1 MFTGNTLLRTML
13 VGALALAG
21 SMAVAH
27 EAPTGSLA
35 PQRYG
40 VFEEPLIAA
49 TPPSRDESVALMQA
63 IEAYRH
69 AGDAGRTVALERFLA
84 THPDNPWQA
93 SLWLD
98 IGLADRATGRYS
110 DAIRAFAAARRTAA
124 SSEAPA
130 PRPVELRALSEQLV
144 LETRLGHL
152 QQVVTLLQET
162 QRLGAVAEDT
172 AAVAMAKE
180 GLWDM
185 QHHPQSAFQCGWIA
199 LTALWRAEGLPAV
212 GAAPVQAMDSQHPG
226 YSLQQLVDIAA
237 QHHQPMMAILATNN
251 APIPVPAVVHW
262 KSGHFATILAQ
273 VHGRYE
279 VADPVMDG
287 KAWLSAAAI
296 RAESS
301 GYYLVPKTAS
311 AAIADYRPVS
321 SAVAQ
326 TVRGAGYTFS
336 NDPHGFPSCGTGK
349 CSCGCGQGAGGS
361 SGGMGG
367 AAGGTG
373 GSTPGSGSTPS
384 PGMPTYSISPML
396 VSLTLTDTP
405 LSYTPP
411 KGPAMDF
418 TLRYNQL
425 DIDQPAT
432 FTYGNLGPKWTDNW
446 LSYVQ
451 DDPSAPGSRVLVY
464 LPDGPGRLY
473 SGFNGG
479 NGTFAPEVETGAQ
492 LVGVSS
498 SPVVYERRFPDG
510 SKDVYAASDN
520 SAYYPRH
527 IFLTE
532 RIDAHGN
539 AVKLAYDS
547 QSRLTTVTDALN
559 RAMTF
564 HYDSTSQPLL
574 LTSVSDAFGRTTALT
589 YDAVGRLSSITDAIG
604 MTSSVAYDGGT
615 SITALTTPYG
625 TSHFVTGQ
633 SGVQRWI
640 NITDADGNTSR
651 MEFNELV
658 PGVPFS
664 ESQVP
669 NGINAFNAYINSRN
683 SFYWDA
689 QTYKLYPGDYSK
701 AVIYHWNHLRD
712 AVTSTTSD
720 TLESI
725 KYPLE
730 NRIWYN
736 HPGDRAGVSG
746 SLSMPSVLGRVLPDS
761 STQLTQNSYNA
772 QGKLTRSVD
781 PAGLET
787 DYTYAPSQVDVVQ
800 IDRRATGGYHTVESF
815 TYDNQHD
822 VLSHT
827 DETGAVTRHTYNA
840 NGQVLSTADALGH
853 VTQYAYDANGY
864 LVSKT
869 DANGHT
875 ITYTYDA
882 EGRLASETDPLHRTT
897 RYSYDALDRLVH
909 TVYPDGS
916 SEVTTW
922 DKLDKAAFRDRDGH
936 TTSYAYD
943 AMRHLVRET
952 DPLGNATAS
961 TYYPNGLR
969 ATRTDAN
976 GHTTTWQRDLE
987 GRVVAV
993 VEPGGATMRTTYDS
1007 SDRRSSVTN
1016 ALGQTTTF
1024 AYDTQD
1030 RLVRTIDPNGV
1041 IIDNTYTPRG
1051 WLAARTV
1058 HANANGSP
1066 SPNDATTTV
1075 SYDAAG
1081 DVVAVADPDGVKTS
1095 FVLDADH
1102 RRITTN
1108 DALGNTQ
1115 LHDYDAVG
1123 NLTTQ
1128 ADAAAGSSDPS
1139 WLQSYEYDAANQR
1152 VATIDAYN
1160 RTTRVRYDLNGAVR
1174 DTRDPRHIHT
1184 QTDYD
1189 PMDRLLRTVEGRRG
1203 DDEHD
1208 GDRGDHDGD
1217 RDDRDHDGDHDHGG
1231 DGDHHDGNVAVT
1243 RYHYDADG
1251 RLIQVT
1257 DPNRLDTVY
1266 AYDPVGQL
1274 VRQDSPDTGTTTYA
1288 YDTDGNR
1295 TRTVDARQV
1304 ETDRSYDALHRVVTV
1319 TYPSNAA
1326 LNASYYYDEAP
1337 SVTGCTVSYPVGH
1350 VSRMIDTSGTTSY
1363 CYDVRGNLI
1372 AQHRVIAGTAY
1383 VTSYAYTL
1391 GNRLSQ
1397 LTYPSGVMLA
1407 YSHDLD
1413 GRASAIS
1420 VQAPGQASATPLVS
1434 SVSYLPF
1441 GPVNA
1446 VVFGD
1451 GHQSLQRGYDLNY
1464 WGTDIT
1470 GLGLSLHVRRDGD
1483 GNIVALHQGREVGP
1497 SAEQRYRY
1505 DSLQRLTHT
1514 TGPFGWFG
1522 DHYAYNATGD
1532 RLAKDSMGSWPTR
1545 YDYQPGTHRLSG
1557 IGHPGQWHLQP
1568 VLSDAAGNIVQMP
1581 QDGQILTLNYGANDR
1596 LLQVAKD
1603 GRVAGAY
1610 VYDANGRRAQKV
1622 TFAGT
1627 QQFVYDN
1634 TANLLG
1640 SYEPASQTGQEY
1652 VWMDGV
1658 LVATIDIAHLNGM
1671 SIHYVGTDFMGVP
1684 RSVMDARG
1692 SLVWSWDFAGEAFG
1706 DSRPLGSYSFNLRF
1720 PGQYH
1725 DMESGLNYNA
1735 QRDYN
1740 PSTGRYLESD
1750 PTGLRGGKNTY
1761 TYANGNPLS
1770 FEDPTGES
1778 AYAGGQRTSGASTI
1792 LCDGMGGIMLFV
1804 LPQSPCF
1811 DDCVAVH
1818 ENSHKQDVLRSN
1830 PTVCVNQPLGTAIQI
1845 EPISEEYFSEVRAYK
1860 SQLDCLRKKLAKL
1873 KDCDNCKKPIEHDI
1887 EIQQKRLDGY
1897 EYWLKTH
1904 LYL

>member
-21 SMAVAH
+21 SMAMAH
-27 EAPTGSLA
+27 ETPTGSLA

-63 IEAYRH
+63 VEAYRH
-69 AGDAGRTVALERFLA
+69 AGDAGRTLALERFLA

-98 IGLADRATGRYS
+98 IGLADRDTGRYS
-110 DAIRAFAAARRTAA
+110 DAIRALTDARRAAAA
-124 SSEAPA
+124 SVTPA
-130 PRPVELRALSEQLV
+130 LQPVAVRALSEELV
-144 LETRLGHL
+144 LETRLGHP
-152 QQVVTLLQET
+152 QRVAALLQET
-162 QRLGAVAEDT
+162 RRLGAVAEDT

-212 GAAPVQAMDSQHPG
+212 AAAPVQAMDSQHPG

-237 QHHQPMMAILATNN
+237 QHHQPMMAIHATNN

-262 KSGHFATILAQ
+262 KSGHFAAILAQ

-287 KAWLSAAAI
+287 KAWLSEAAI

-301 GYYLVPKTAS
+301 GYYLVPKAAG

-326 TVRGAGYTFS
+326 TVRGAGYTTS
-336 NDPHGFPSCGTGK
+336 SDPHGFPPCGTGK
-349 CSCGCGQGAGGS
+349 CSCGCGQGSGGS

-373 GSTPGSGSTPS
+373 GNTPGGGSTPS

-405 LSYTPP
+405 LSYVPP
-411 KGPAMDF
+411 KGPTMDF

-451 DDPSAPGSRVLVY
+451 DDPTAPGNRVLVY

-473 SGFNGG
+473 SGFNGS

-492 LVGVSS
+492 LVEVSN

-520 SAYYPRH
+520 STYYPRH

-547 QSRLTTVTDALN
+547 QSRLTTVTDTLGQ
-559 RAMTF
+559 AMTF
-564 HYDSTSQPLL
+564 HYDSSSQPLW
-574 LTSVSDAFGRTTALT
+574 LTTVSDAFGRTATLT
-589 YDAVGRLSSITDAIG
+589 YDATGRLNGITDAIG
-604 MTSSVAYDGGT
+604 MTSSIAYDGGT
-615 SITALTTPYG
+615 SVTALTTPYG
-625 TSHFVTGQ
+625 ITHFVTGQ
-633 SGVQRWI
+633 SGIQRWI

-651 MEFNELV
+651 MEFNEAV

-669 NGINAFNAYINSRN
+669 QGINAFNLYINSRD

-689 QTYKLYPGDYSK
+689 QAYKQYPGDYSK
-701 AVIYHWNHLRD
+701 AVIYHWSHLNRGGGLT
-712 AVTSTTSD
+712 AVTSD
-720 TLESI
+720 ALESI

-736 HPGDRAGVSG
+736 HPGDIAGGSG
-746 SLSMPSVLGRVLPDS
+746 ALTVPSALGRVLPDG
-761 STQLTQNSYNA
+761 STQFTQNSYNA

-787 DYTYAPSQVDVVQ
+787 DYTYAPNQIDVVQ
-800 IDRRATGGYHTVESF
+800 IDRRTAGGYHTVETF

-840 NGQVLSTADALGH
+840 NGQVLSTTDALGH
-853 VTQYAYDANGY
+853 STQYAYDANGY
-864 LVSKT
+864 LISKT
-869 DANGHT
+869 DANGHV
-875 ITYTYDA
+875 ITYTYDS
-882 EGRLASETDPLHRTT
+882 EGRLASETDPLQRTT
-897 RYSYDALDRLVH
+897 RYSYDALNRLVR

-922 DKLDKAAFRDRDGH
+922 DKLDKAAFRDRDGQ
-936 TTSYAYD
+936 TTTYAYD
-943 AMRHLVRET
+943 AMRHLVREA

-961 TYYPNGLR
+961 IYYPNGLR
-969 ATRTDAN
+969 ETRTDAN
-976 GHTTTWQRDLE
+976 GNTTTWQRDLE

-993 VEPGGATMRTTYDS
+993 VEPGGAMTRTTYDS

-1024 AYDTQD
+1024 SYDTQD
-1030 RLVRTIDPNGV
+1030 RLIRTVDPSG
-1041 IIDNTYTPRG
+1041 IITDNAYTPRG
-1051 WLAARTV
+1051 WLATRTV
-1058 HANANGSP
+1058 RANASGSP
-1066 SPNDATTTV
+1066 SPSDATTTV

-1081 DVVAVADPDGVKTS
+1081 DVVAVTDPDGVKTS

-1102 RRITTN
+1102 RRIATN

-1139 WLQSYEYDAANQR
+1139 WLQTYEYDAANQR
-1152 VATIDAYN
+1152 VAVMDAYN
-1160 RTTRVRYDLNGAVR
+1160 RATRIRYDLNGAVR

-1203 DDEHD
+1203 DGGHD
-1208 GDRGDHDGD
+1208 GDRGNHDGD
-1217 RDDRDHDGDHDHGG
+1217 RDDRDHDGGHNHGG
-1231 DGDHHDGNVAVT
+1231 DDGHHGGNMAVT

-1251 RLIQVT
+1251 RLIRVT
-1257 DPNRLDTVY
+1257 DPNRLATDY
-1266 AYDPVGQL
+1266 AYDPAGQL

-1288 YDTDGNR
+1288 YDADGNR
-1295 TRTVDARQV
+1295 IRTVDARQV
-1304 ETDRSYDALHRVVTV
+1304 ETDRSYDALHRVVAV
-1319 TYPSNAA
+1319 TYPSNSA
-1326 LNASYYYDEAP
+1326 LDASYHYDEAP
-1337 SVTGCTVSYPVGH
+1337 SVTGCAVSYPVGH
-1350 VSRMIDTSGTTSY
+1350 VSRMIDASGTTSY

-1383 VTSYAYTL
+1383 ATSYAYTL
-1391 GNRLSQ
+1391 GSRLSQ
-1397 LTYPSGVMLA
+1397 LTYPSGVVLT
-1407 YSHDLD
+1407 YSHDAD
-1413 GRASAIS
+1413 GHASAIS

-1434 SVSYLPF
+1434 SVNYLPF
-1441 GPVNA
+1441 GPVSA

-1451 GHQSLQRGYDLNY
+1451 GHQTLQRGYDLNY

-1497 SAEQRYRY
+1497 LAEQRYRY
-1505 DSLQRLTHT
+1505 DTLQRLTHT
-1514 TGPFGWFG
+1514 TGPYGWFG
-1522 DHYAYNATGD
+1522 DHYEYNATGD

-1545 YDYQPGTHRLSG
+1545 YDYELGTHRLSG

-1581 QDGQILTLNYGANDR
+1581 QDGQTLSLDYGANDR
-1596 LLQVAKD
+1596 LMQVAKG

-1610 VYDANGRRAQKV
+1610 AYDANGLRAQKTV
-1622 TFAGT
+1622 GMEVR
-1627 QQFVYDN
+1627 QFVYDS
-1634 TANLLG
+1634 AAHLLG
-1640 SYEPASQTGQEY
+1640 DYMPAGLTQREY
-1652 VWMDGV
+1652 VWLDGTP
-1658 LVATIDIAHLNGM
+1658 VATLDTSSQGAVV
-1671 SIHYVGTDFMGVP
+1671 HYVGTDYLSTP
-1684 RSVMDARG
+1684 RSVVDAQG
-1692 SLVWSWDFAGEAFG
+1692 HLVWSWDYAGEAFG
-1706 DSRPLGSYSFNLRF
+1706 DSRPLGSYSMPLRF
-1720 PGQYH
+1720 PGQYQ
-1725 DMESGLNYNA
+1725 DVESGLAHNGF
-1735 QRDYN
+1735 RDY
-1740 PSTGRYLESD
+1740 SSSFGRYIESD
-1750 PTGLRGGKNTY
+1750 PRGLRGGVGTY
-1761 TYANGNPLS
+1761 TYVDNRPTLEVDRAGLVGCAGSWIQVGSVMPNLDFLGPIGSLINNSVCRCVWICVKCPNQPWMWS
-1770 FEDPTGES
+1770 GDPHDPTLP
-1778 AYAGGQRTSGASTI
+1778 RTTGVPV
-1792 LCDGMGGIMLFV
+1792 GMGGDPSM
-1804 LPQSPCF
+1804 S
-1811 DDCVAVH
+1811 H
-1818 ENSHKQDVLRSN
+1818 EGGGH
-1830 PTVCVNQPLGTAIQI
+1830 TI
-1845 EPISEEYFSEVRAYK
+1845 EPSSDRCACE
-1860 SQLDCLRKKLAKL
+1860 
-1873 KDCDNCKKPIEHDI
+1873 PPHD
-1887 EIQQKRLDGY
+1887 
-1897 EYWLKTH
+1897 
-1904 LYL
+1904 